1 MLRWIIAVL
10 LIAFSALA
18 IIANGHLALQR
29 LRAKNSGSF
38 AMIMGGVLGA
48 IGILRWAITGT
59 QRGTPE
65 TRSYHPDDPF
75 AEWHPLDDRRYMLD
89 HFYSKLLK
97 LSDTMSTQTGR
108 KLAERRTR
116 FIRTYLDEFKD
127 ELAM

>member
-48 IGILRWAITGT
+48 IGILLLPVSGAHKWFWLPAVLDFGCLPYFVMLAWFSLS
-59 QRGTPE
+59 QRKT
-65 TRSYHPDDPF
+65 
-75 AEWHPLDDRRYMLD
+75 
-89 HFYSKLLK
+89 
-97 LSDTMSTQTGR
+97 
-108 KLAERRTR
+108 
-116 FIRTYLDEFKD
+116 
-127 ELAM
+127 